1 MTSVL
6 MQQNRGRQRPVA
18 SFSAK
23 LDLVAAGLPGCLIA
37 VAAAEKAVLASRDI
51 VGYASLTVLVPH
63 SVAIILLEQTPSHI
77 SAARWL
83 RYTSVLLDMA
93 NVTVKRWTVLNPAT
107 LLPTPDDEEPHDYRF
122 VHPNLIFLTLLFQTL
137 TWFFL

>member
-23 LDLVAAGLPGCLIA
+23 LDPVAAGLLGCLCA

-51 VGYASLTVLVPH
+51 VGYTSLTVLVPH
-63 SVAIILLEQTPSHI
+63 FVAIILLEQTS
-77 SAARWL
+77 
-83 RYTSVLLDMA
+83 
-93 NVTVKRWTVLNPAT
+93 
-107 LLPTPDDEEPHDYRF
+107 
-122 VHPNLIFLTLLFQTL
+122 
-137 TWFFL
+137 